1 MKRLVLFF
9 LLFIT
14 QHVFAQEGTASPYS
28 FYGIG
33 DVKLSGTAQSKAMA
47 GVAVAPDSIHLNLQN
62 PAFLTSLKWIN
73 YSLGFTYNTLKI
85 SNDQMTENARR
96 STLDY
101 FAFAFP
107 FSKYGFSLGVMPFSS
122 VGYKV
127 QNTSTDG
134 SLRTQYAGNG
144 GLNRAFGSFA
154 YKLTPELSLGTTI
167 HAYFGKVVTSS
178 IFFESGIQYGT
189 KELNNSY
196 MNGFSFT
203 LGASYV
209 KKYKEGSYF
218 SGSLTYT
225 PKAAIHTTNERSIT
239 TSDITIVNV
248 PNTTLYL
255 PSTLTVGG
263 GYGKEKK
270 WFVGT
275 EFTFQSSNELS
286 NRYDNPDQVRF
297 NSSYKIGIGGYYI
310 PESTAFSGYAKR
322 MVYRG
327 GLRYANTG
335 LIINDTPIKDYAATA
350 GLGFPLGGLL
360 SNINLTIEYGQRG
373 TTTNYLIQEQYVN
386 FSVGLSFNDRW
397 FVKRKYD

>member
-14 QHVFAQEGTASPYS
+14 QHIFAQEGTSSPYS

-33 DVKLSGTAQSKAMA
+33 DVKLNGTAQSKAM
-47 GVAVAPDSIHLNLQN
+47 GGMAVQPDSIHLNLQN
-62 PAFLTSLKWIN
+62 PAFLSSLKWIN
-73 YSLGFTYNTLKI
+73 YSVGFTYNTLKV

-107 FSKYGFSLGVMPFSS
+107 FSKYGFSFGVMPYSS

-127 QNTSTDG
+127 QNVESNTT
-134 SLRTQYAGNG
+134 TQYTGKG
-144 GLNRAFGSFA
+144 GLNRAFGSFS
-154 YKLTPELSLGTTI
+154 YKVTPELSLGTTL
-167 HAYFGKVVTSS
+167 HAYFGKIETSS
-178 IFFESGIQYGT
+178 TLFETGIQYGT
-189 KELNNSY
+189 KELNYSY

-203 LGASYV
+203 LGAAYV
-209 KKYKEGSYF
+209 KKYKDGNYF
-218 SGSLTYT
+218 SGSFTFT
-225 PKAAIHTTNERSIT
+225 PKSAIHTSNERSIY
-239 TSDITIVNV
+239 TSDITVVNV

-255 PSTLTVGG
+255 PSSLTFGG
-263 GYGKEKK
+263 GYGKERK
-270 WFVGT
+270 WFVGS
-275 EFTFQSSNELS
+275 EFSIQNSNELS

-297 NSSYKIGIGGYYI
+297 NTSYKIALGGYFI
-310 PESTAFSGYAKR
+310 PESNAFSGYAKR

-335 LIINDTPIKDYAATA
+335 LIINDTSIKDYAATA
-350 GLGFPLGGLL
+350 GLGFPLGGLF
-360 SNINLTIEYGQRG
+360 SNVNITAEYGIRG
-373 TTTNYLIQEQYVN
+373 TTSHQLLQEQYVN
-386 FSVGLSFNDRW
+386 FSVGLSLNDRW